1 MMKTIASLLFA
12 ILLLQCAMPCCAK
25 NIRKLKKPIL
35 VASKSESS
43 LYDMQKTDDY
53 DSLYFD
59 YELVMSELGN
69 ITCEIRGNERSHK
82 EPCGYGVASV
92 EKFVFYRK
100 GFTESD
106 TLYAW
111 HVPLRYGEENEIVL
125 NNEGTT
131 LKIFGRKYGKNV
143 VISTPDNKFRIE
155 KPITDGMTEVQIPEG
170 VEFLNIDIEC
180 DEQKHYTFKY
190 PVR

>member
-1 MMKTIASLLFA
+1 MSLHT
-12 ILLLQCAMPCCAK
+12 
-25 NIRKLKKPIL
+25 
-35 VASKSESS
+35 S
-43 LYDMQKTDDY
+43 
-53 DSLYFD
+53 
-59 YELVMSELGN
+59 
-69 ITCEIRGNERSHK
+69 

-143 VISTPDNKFRIE
+143 VISTLDNKFRIE